1 LFVGGHRCGG
11 LDFGEDVGMGV
22 GAGHGPFVE
31 PLDEAAYG
39 G

>member
-1 LFVGGHRCGG
+1 MFVGGDRCGG
-11 LDFGEDVGMGV
+11 LDLGDDVGMGV
-22 GAGHGPFVE
+22 GVGHGLFVE